1 MHRRA
6 IRRPIE
12 ILLVEDNPADVRL
25 TRETFKDSRVEN
37 NLNDVPDGDEAIAF
51 MRQEGK
57 YRDAPRPDL
66 VLLDLNLP
74 KRSGHEVLK
83 EIRSDS
89 TLRGI
94 PVVILTISEDRRD
107 ILESYD
113 MNANCYITKPVDLK
127 RFITVVNSIEDFW
140 LSTVELPSRG
150 NR

>member
-6 IRRPIE
+6 IRLPIE